1 MGCEIGDGLSLV
13 LIQSSDNSLVYAAVM
28 LIRFHN
34 DILDNLNNV
43 NNLNNQ
49 IAYIIN
55 WIPFM
60 YLEALNNQN

>member
-1 MGCEIGDGLSLV
+1 MQDTMGCEIGDGLSLV

-55 WIPFM
+55 
-60 YLEALNNQN
+60 